1 MSTIKDYWWLGN
13 GVGGEGMNRL
23 GFREF
28 LGQPRWLSGK
38 ESGCNVGVAGL
49 IPGWGRSPGE
59 GNGYPLQYSCLENSM
74 DRRAWWA
81 TVHGV
86 TRIGHDRVTKTH
98 SIRYQNGEYVSLY
111 IYSNP

>member
-1 MSTIKDYWWLGN
+1 MLTIKDYWLLGN

-49 IPGWGRSPGE
+49 IPGWE
-59 GNGYPLQYSCLENSM
+59 DPLEKGM
-74 DRRAWWA
+74 A
-81 TVHGV
+81 
-86 TRIGHDRVTKTH
+86 TH
-98 SIRYQNGEYVSLY
+98 SSILAWIIPWIEEPGGPQSMESQELDT
-111 IYSNP
+111 IE